1 MHLKELW
8 LTRIRQPVRVFQE
21 HPKTCLSDVNGYVKR
36 VSPRAKVFPVNKFP
50 QTSKDLRKRFYIIF
64 VAREEDGRLRKIPVP
79 LHYAYIF
86 VAAAIVGAF
95 TITGMAGS
103 YSRMLLKTA
112 SFNQVRSQREA
123 LRKDYAQM
131 AQVAHE
137 KEVQASSLGSL
148 ANEVTALYGLRQ
160 NKLTVAKSAVATATA
175 AVVTDNPDSFSQQ
188 AYTQSLDQLYALRR
202 TALSGQ
208 VYQTLNL
215 NTRRPFGSLD
225 DALNLANAPSLW
237 PVVGPV
243 TSSFGERLD
252 PFNGEGAFHAGIDIS
267 SHFGDPIRAT
277 ADGTVETAGLA
288 SGYGR
293 EIVIDHGYGVKTVYG
308 HLSGFAVTDGQQVT
322 RGQVIGYVGTSGRS
336 TGPHLHYEVRIRN
349 TPVNPHKYL
358 RETMQQLAASTGTD
372 ATSSGGMH

>member
-1 MHLKELW
+1 
-8 LTRIRQPVRVFQE
+8 
-21 HPKTCLSDVNGYVKR
+21 
-36 VSPRAKVFPVNKFP
+36 
-50 QTSKDLRKRFYIIF
+50 LRKRFYIIF
-64 VAREEDGRLRKIPVP
+64 VAREKDGQLRKIPVP

-123 LRKDYAQM
+123 LRKDYAQLE
-131 AQVAHE
+131 QVAHE
-137 KEVQASSLGSL
+137 KEVQAASLGSL
-148 ANEVTALYGLRQ
+148 ANEVSALYGLRQ
-160 NKLTVAKSAVATATA
+160 NRLTAAKSTATA
-175 AVVTDNPDSFSQQ
+175 AAPVLTDSSDSFSQQ
-188 AYTQSLDQLYALRR
+188 AYSQSLDQLDALRR

-208 VYQTLNL
+208 VYQPFGL
-215 NTRRPFGSLD
+215 NTRHAFGSLD
-225 DALNLANAPSLW
+225 DTLNLANAPSLW

-243 TSSFGERLD
+243 TSSFGERED
-252 PFNGEGAFHAGIDIS
+252 PFNGEGAFHAGVDIS
-267 SHFGDPIRAT
+267 SSVGEAVRAT
-277 ADGTVETAGLA
+277 ADGTVEMADRA

-293 EIVIDHGYGVKTVYG
+293 EIVIDHGYGVKTLYG
-308 HLSGFAVTDGQQVT
+308 HLSGFAVIEGQQVT

-358 RETMQQLAASTGTD
+358 RETMQQLAS
-372 ATSSGGMH
+372 TSSPIAAGGGAN

>member
-1 MHLKELW
+1 
-8 LTRIRQPVRVFQE
+8 VRFGSSE
-21 HPKTCLSDVNGYVKR
+21 EKI
-36 VSPRAKVFPVNKFP
+36 
-50 QTSKDLRKRFYIIF
+50 LRKRYYIIF

-123 LRKDYAQM
+123 LRKDYAQLE
-131 AQVAHE
+131 QVAHE
-137 KEVQASSLGSL
+137 KEVQAASLGSL
-148 ANEVTALYGLRQ
+148 ANEVSALYGLRQ
-160 NKLTVAKSAVATATA
+160 NKLATAKSTATA
-175 AVVTDNPDSFSQQ
+175 AAPVLADNSDSFSQQ
-188 AYTQSLDQLYALRR
+188 AYSQSLDQLYALRR
-202 TALSGQ
+202 TALAGQ
-208 VYQTLNL
+208 VYQSFSLT
-215 NTRRPFGSLD
+215 TRHPFGSLE
-225 DALNLANAPSLW
+225 DALSLANAPSLW

-243 TSSFGERLD
+243 TSSFGERED

-267 SHFGDPIRAT
+267 SSFGEPVHAT
-277 ADGTVETAGLA
+277 ADGTVEMADRT

-293 EIVIDHGYGVKTVYG
+293 EVVIDHGYGIKTVYG
-308 HLSGFAVTDGQQVT
+308 HLSGFAVTGGQQVT
-322 RGQVIGYVGTSGRS
+322 RGQIIGYVGTSGRS

-358 RETMQQLAASTGTD
+358 RDTMQQLASAGSAS
-372 ATSSGGMH
+372 AAGGGSN